1 MIISDATAIIVLIN
15 IDCFEILETFKTPII
30 VTSEVYNEV
39 TSHAYGKKIVDEKI
53 KNHVIRIQ
61 NAHNKA
67 FQNELTILLDSGE
80 ASSIALALE
89 TKYPLIID
97 EKKGRKIAQ
106 SFGVKILGVVGILKF
121 LYQNNTHTKEKTIEI
136 IERLK
141 GSDFRIDGKLLELIL
156 N

>member
-39 TSHAYGKKIVDEKI
+39 ASQNYGKKIVDEKI

-106 SFGVKILGVVGILKF
+106 NFGVRVIGIVGILKF
-121 LYQNNTHTKEKTIEI
+121 LYQNKTHTKEKTMEI

-141 GSDFRIDGKLLELIL
+141 GSDFRIEDKLLEFIL